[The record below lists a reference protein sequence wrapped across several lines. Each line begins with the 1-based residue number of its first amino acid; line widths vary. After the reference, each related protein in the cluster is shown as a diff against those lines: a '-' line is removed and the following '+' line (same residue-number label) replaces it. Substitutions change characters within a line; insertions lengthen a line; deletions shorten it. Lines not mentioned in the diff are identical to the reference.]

1 MTTTQ
6 CKQALATSQRPLRL
20 YSHYQKYPDC
30 SFDKEK
36 TNKKPEFLGSS
47 DKSSYFLLLIFFFF
61 FFFAQLLVHI
71 LLITGVHDK
80 SITICS
86 WFPSIDKCGV
96 LFEVESTHVI
106 SKSQEPHIFVWITRS
121 FLHVCLI
128 SKRKKSTRSLKYS
141 RLNKVR
147 SKTIRTFYIKRLL
160 IYTCESR

>member
-1 MTTTQ
+1 MSAYSYDYYSMQTGFGNFSAAITAVQ
-6 CKQALATSQRPLRL
+6 PLSKVSRLQLRQRKNKQ
-20 YSHYQKYPDC
+20 
-30 SFDKEK
+30 K
-36 TNKKPEFLGSS
+36 TWIPWQFRQIKLFF
-47 DKSSYFLLLIFFFF
+47 SSYLFF

-128 SKRKKSTRSLKYS
+128 SKRKKKYQKFEIFKIKWST
-141 RLNKVR
+141 V
-147 SKTIRTFYIKRLL
+147 
-160 IYTCESR
+160 